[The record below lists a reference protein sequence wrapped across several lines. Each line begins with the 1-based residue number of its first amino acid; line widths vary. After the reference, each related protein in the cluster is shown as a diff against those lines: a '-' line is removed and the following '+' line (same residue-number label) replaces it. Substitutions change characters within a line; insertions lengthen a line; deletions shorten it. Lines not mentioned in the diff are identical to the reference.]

1 MAFGEQLAD
10 GGSAQ
15 GAMNVW
21 RVRACPG
28 RCHASARRAVEGVL
42 EAQDLDSQLAWC
54 VLVEDAMGRVRVVVA
69 ADSGVVATDDEMRAA
84 VVAPDNRAEGRLPG
98 TGVTHPRRV
107 GGEQHPLRRAPPP
120 PPLLLPPHP

>member
-1 MAFGEQLAD
+1 MAFGEQLAH

-15 GAMNVW
+15 GAMNVC
-21 RVRACPG
+21 RVRARPG

-69 ADSGVVATDDEMRAA
+69 ADSGVVATCAEMRAA
-84 VVAPDNRAEGRLPG
+84 VVSPDNPGEARLPG
-98 TGVTHPRRV
+98 TGVAHPRRV
-107 GGEQHPLRRAPPP
+107 GAERHR
-120 PPLLLPPHP
+120 